1 MKRPIRTG
9 RGALFFTSQ
18 HLPVVLTPSEARALL
33 YELSGT
39 MWLIASML
47 YGTGMRLL
55 EGLRLRI
62 KDVEFERREIIIRDG
77 KGAKDRVT
85 VLPENILLPLKKTNG
100 KGKITA

>member
-1 MKRPIRTG
+1 
-9 RGALFFTSQ
+9 
-18 HLPVVLTPSEARALL
+18 
-33 YELSGT
+33 
-39 MWLIASML
+39 MWLIAGML

-85 VLPENILLPLKKTNG
+85 VLPENILLPLKKQMEKAKLLHDTDNDVNTTMIYTHVLN
-100 KGKITA
+100 KGGRGIISPLDM